1 MPVIAPVRERLA
13 ALFEIVAPIPYTEL
27 QLMLDPSAPGG
38 VRAYEK
44 TLDVD
49 SLSDDVIAT
58 RVSGERGRHPLRG
71 RGCRPR
77 DLTISGCAIR
87 R

>member
-44 TLDVD
+44 TPT
-49 SLSDDVIAT
+49 STTSPT
-58 RVSGERGRHPLRG
+58 
-71 RGCRPR
+71 
-77 DLTISGCAIR
+77 T
-87 R
+87 